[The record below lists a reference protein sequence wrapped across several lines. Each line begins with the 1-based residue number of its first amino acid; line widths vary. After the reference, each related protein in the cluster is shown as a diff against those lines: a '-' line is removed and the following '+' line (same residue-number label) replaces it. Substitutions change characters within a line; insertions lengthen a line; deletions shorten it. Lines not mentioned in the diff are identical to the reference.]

1 MQLEQQV
8 YSIEAANINYET
20 LQAMKQAGSAME
32 QIHGGMNIEQV
43 DETMYVDRTL
53 LVLLSF
59 SCFITTDDLCTCRAK
74 LQEQHALADEVSQA
88 IITPT
93 LGDQVDEDELDAELE
108 GLEQEAMD
116 ERMLNTGP
124 VPVNSQ
130 LDRLPAAGTSDCK
143 FIHTAYG
150 RSALS
155 DISRYGLKVL
165 TSAAV
170 SKNKATAEEDDEEA
184 ELAKLREE
192 MAM

>member
-1 MQLEQQV
+1 M
-8 YSIEAANINYET
+8 
-20 LQAMKQAGSAME
+20 
-32 QIHGGMNIEQV
+32 
-43 DETMYVDRTL
+43 
-53 LVLLSF
+53 
-59 SCFITTDDLCTCRAK
+59 
-74 LQEQHALADEVSQA
+74 
-88 IITPT
+88 
-93 LGDQVDEDELDAELE
+93 GDQVDEDELDAELE

-124 VPVNSQ
+124 VPVNPQ

-143 FIHTAYG
+143 FTYTAYT
-150 RSALS
+150 RSALPG
-155 DISRYGLKVL
+155 ISRCRLQML

>member
-1 MQLEQQV
+1 MNRLMRRC
-8 YSIEAANINYET
+8 T
-20 LQAMKQAGSAME
+20 WAGLFLCFCFPFYF
-32 QIHGGMNIEQV
+32 ILT
-43 DETMYVDRTL
+43 DE
-53 LVLLSF
+53 
-59 SCFITTDDLCTCRAK
+59 LCTCRAK
-74 LQEQHALADEVSQA
+74 LQEQHALADEVNQA
-88 IITPT
+88 ITSTT

-143 FIHTAYG
+143 FIYTAYT
-150 RSALS
+150 RFALPGT
-155 DISRYGLKVL
+155 SRYSLQML
-165 TSAAV
+165 TIAAV